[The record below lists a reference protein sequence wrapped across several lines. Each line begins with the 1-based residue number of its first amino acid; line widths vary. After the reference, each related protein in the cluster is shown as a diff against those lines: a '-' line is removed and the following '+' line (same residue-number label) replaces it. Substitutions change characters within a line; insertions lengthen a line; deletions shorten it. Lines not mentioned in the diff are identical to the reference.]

1 MPLSNDKAAFGASK
15 VARDVTG
22 QPNLLYERD
31 QLMQAEWAARA
42 EAERASRT
50 KDEFLAT
57 LGHELRTPLNAILG
71 WTTLLEREQLSADAA
86 EGVEVIARN
95 ARVQKQLIEDL
106 LDMSRIIS
114 GKIRLDVQRV
124 DVAAVIEAALAT
136 VRPAADA
143 KGVRLHVTLDPLA
156 GPVKGDPGRLQQVVW
171 NLLSNAI
178 KFTPKGGRVQVFL
191 ERVNSHIEVTVA
203 DNGNGIRP
211 EFLPHVFD
219 RFRQADSSTSRRHGG
234 LGLGLSIVKQL
245 VELHGGMVR
254 AKSPGEGL
262 GATFVVDLPLMPLH
276 ELPGDGEKPRAHPA
290 AQGPLAEVLRDAQ
303 DLTAVTV
310 LVVDDEPDARELVRR
325 LLEDCGATVHTAGSA
340 DEAVAALRS
349 RAVSVMVSDIGM
361 PAVDGYELIRRVRA
375 LPEKDRAA
383 VPAAAVTAFARPE
396 DRMRAM
402 LAGYDLH
409 LAKPIEPVE
418 LVVAVAALARRG
430 AAGRASP

>member
-1 MPLSNDKAAFGASK
+1 MAIKSPTDTAMTVAASGLRAQQARMRIIAENLANANSTARTAGGDPYRRQIPVFEPKAVDG
-15 VARDVTG
+15 G
-22 QPNLLYERD
+22 Q
-31 QLMQAEWAARA
+31 
-42 EAERASRT
+42 
-50 KDEFLAT
+50 
-57 LGHELRTPLNAILG
+57 
-71 WTTLLEREQLSADAA
+71 
-86 EGVEVIARN
+86 GV
-95 ARVQKQLIEDL
+95 K
-106 LDMSRIIS
+106 MSRVEPDS
-114 GKIRLDVQRV
+114 TDFKSTYDPGN
-124 DVAAVIEAALAT
+124 
-136 VRPAADA
+136 PAADA

-310 LVVDDEPDARELVRR
+310 LVVDDVPDARELVRR